1 MKAFIVR
8 RLLQAVFVIFLV
20 VTLVFFLIRVSG
32 DPASLG
38 VNLDP
43 DRPRE
48 EVEAEYE
55 EIRRKMGL
63 DKPLY
68 VQYLVFWQ
76 RTFQLDFGYS
86 FRYGVP
92 ATRVVFERLPNSLR
106 LGAAAAVIGIVV
118 GLPLGIV
125 AALRRGSIIDTAATT
140 GAVMGIVIPQFFL
153 AIVLIL
159 IFSVTLK
166 LLPTSG
172 TGTWK
177 HLVLPAVT
185 LSTGLMAT
193 VARIGRSGMLEAL
206 SQDYVRTARSKGLGE
221 SAVIFGHALRNG
233 SMSVVTVVL
242 ASLPHLIGSV
252 VIVEV
257 VFSWPGVGNLLAQA
271 VMARD
276 YPVVFLD
283 VILFSVLTVLT
294 FLLLDLVYVMIDPRI
309 RYR

>member
-1 MKAFIVR
+1 MQAFIVS
-8 RLLQAVFVIFLV
+8 RLLQAVLVIFLV

-43 DRPRE
+43 NRDRE
-48 EVEAEYE
+48 EIEAEYQ

-76 RTFQLDFGYS
+76 RTMELDFGYS

-92 ATRVVFERLPNSLR
+92 ATRVVFERLPNSLQ
-106 LGAAAAVIGIVV
+106 LGAAAAILGILF
-118 GLPLGIV
+118 GLPLGII
-125 AALRRGSIIDTAATT
+125 AALKRGTIIDTAATT
-140 GAVMGIVIPQFFL
+140 GAVLGIVTPQFFL
-153 AIVLIL
+153 ALMLIL
-159 IFSVTLK
+159 LFSVNLRW
-166 LLPTSG
+166 LPTSG

-177 HLVLPAVT
+177 HLIMPAVT

-193 VARIGRSGMLEAL
+193 IARIGRSGMLEAMN
-206 SQDYVRTARSKGLGE
+206 QDYVRTARAKGLSE
-221 SAVIFGHALRNG
+221 RSVIFGHALRNG
-233 SMSVVTVVL
+233 SMSIITVTL
-242 ASLPHLIGSV
+242 SALPHLIGTV

-257 VFSWPGVGNLLAQA
+257 VFAWPGVGNLLAQA

-283 VILFSVLTVLT
+283 VILLSVLTVFT
-294 FLLLDLVYVMIDPRI
+294 FLVLDIVYVIVDPRI
-309 RYR
+309 RHS

>member
-1 MKAFIVR
+1 MSAFIVR
-8 RLLQAVFVIFLV
+8 RLLQAVLVIFMV

-43 DRPRE
+43 NRDRE
-48 EVEAEYE
+48 EVEAEYN

-76 RTFQLDFGYS
+76 RTLQLDFGYS

-92 ATRVVFERLPNSLR
+92 ATRLILERLPNSLR
-106 LGAAAAVIGIVV
+106 LGGAAAVLGIVV
-118 GLPLGIV
+118 GLPLGII
-125 AALRRGSIIDTAATT
+125 AALRRGSFIDTAATT
-140 GAVMGIVIPQFFL
+140 GAVLGIVMPQFFL
-153 AIVLIL
+153 AIILIL
-159 IFSVTLK
+159 VFSVGLN

-177 HLVLPAVT
+177 HLILPAVT

-193 VARIGRSGMLEAL
+193 IARIGRSGMLEAL
-206 SQDYVRTARSKGLGE
+206 GQDYIRTARAKGLSE
-221 SAVIFGHALRNG
+221 RDVIFRHALRN
-233 SMSVVTVVL
+233 SSLSIITVTL
-242 ASLPHLIGSV
+242 SALPHLIGSV

-257 VFSWPGVGNLLAQA
+257 VFSWPGVGNLLAQS

-283 VILFSVLTVLT
+283 VILFSILTVLT
-294 FLLLDLVYVMIDPRI
+294 FLILDLVYMLVDPRI
-309 RYR
+309 RYK

>member
-1 MKAFIVR
+1 MRAFIIR
-8 RLLQAVFVIFLV
+8 RLLQAVLVIFLV

-43 DRPRE
+43 NRDQE
-48 EVEAEYE
+48 EIEAEYQ

-76 RTFQLDFGYS
+76 RTLQLDFGYS

-92 ATRVVFERLPNSLR
+92 ATRVVFERLPNSLQ
-106 LGAAAAVIGIVV
+106 LGATAAVIGITF
-118 GLPLGIV
+118 GLPLGII
-125 AALRRGSIIDTAATT
+125 AALKRGSFIDTAATT

-159 IFSVTLK
+159 IFSVSLR
-166 LLPTSG
+166 LFPTSG
-172 TGTWK
+172 TGTWR

-206 SQDYVRTARSKGLGE
+206 SQDYVRTARAKGLAE
-221 SAVIFGHALRNG
+221 RVVIFGHALRNG
-233 SMSVVTVVL
+233 SMSVITVTL
-242 ASLPHLIGSV
+242 SSLPHLIGSV

-257 VFSWPGVGNLLAQA
+257 VFAWPGVGNLLAQA

-294 FLLLDLVYVMIDPRI
+294 FLLLDLVYVMVDPRI

>member
-1 MKAFIVR
+1 M
-8 RLLQAVFVIFLV
+8 
-20 VTLVFFLIRVSG
+20 SG

-43 DRPRE
+43 NRDRE
-48 EVEAEYE
+48 EIEAEYQ

-68 VQYLVFWQ
+68 VQYFVFWQ
-76 RTFQLDFGYS
+76 RTLQMDFGYS

-92 ATRVVFERLPNSLR
+92 ATRVVFERLPNSLL
-106 LGAAAAVIGIVV
+106 LGAAAAVIGILV
-118 GLPLGIV
+118 GLPLGII
-125 AALRRGSIIDTAATT
+125 AALKRGSFIDTAATT
-140 GAVMGIVIPQFFL
+140 GAVLGIVMPQFFM
-153 AIVLIL
+153 AIILIV
-159 IFSVTLK
+159 IFSVTLR

-177 HLVLPAVT
+177 HLILPAVT

-193 VARIGRSGMLEAL
+193 VARIGRSGMLEAMN
-206 SQDYVRTARSKGLGE
+206 QDYVRTARAKGLAE
-221 SAVIFGHALRNG
+221 RSVIFGHALRNG
-233 SMSVVTVVL
+233 SMSIITVTL
-242 ASLPHLIGSV
+242 SALPHLIGTV

-257 VFSWPGVGNLLAQA
+257 VFAWPGVGNLLAQA

-294 FLLLDLVYVMIDPRI
+294 FLLLDLVYVIVDPRI
-309 RYR
+309 RHS

>member
-1 MKAFIVR
+1 MRAFVVR
-8 RLLQAVFVIFLV
+8 RLLQAILVIFLV

-38 VNLDP
+38 INLDP
-43 DRPRE
+43 NRTPE
-48 EVEAEYE
+48 EIEAEYQ
-55 EIRRKMGL
+55 EIRQKMGL

-76 RTFQLDFGYS
+76 RTLQLDFGYS
-86 FRYGVP
+86 YRYGVP
-92 ATRVVFERLPNSLR
+92 TTRVILERLPNSLK
-106 LGAAAAVIGIVV
+106 LGAAAGVIGIVF
-118 GLPLGIV
+118 GLPLGII
-125 AALRRGSIIDTAATT
+125 AALNRGSIIDTVATT
-140 GAVMGIVIPQFFL
+140 GAVLGIVMPQFFF
-153 AIVLIL
+153 AIMLIL
-159 IFSVTLK
+159 IFSVALHW
-166 LLPTSG
+166 LPTSG

-206 SQDYVRTARSKGLGE
+206 GQDYIRTARAKGLSE
-221 SAVIFGHALRNG
+221 RDVIFGHALRNG
-233 SMSVVTVVL
+233 SMSVITVIIS
-242 ASLPHLIGSV
+242 SLPHLIGTV
-252 VIVEV
+252 VVVEV
-257 VFSWPGVGNLLAQA
+257 VFAWPGIGNLLAQS

-294 FLLLDLVYVMIDPRI
+294 FLVLDLAYVVVDPRV
-309 RYR
+309 RHR